1 MFNALLSKLLNTS
14 RSLLAPSDDSCL
26 VCHGL
31 RAGSSGELPLCRKCY
46 AHISW
51 IKPNDILC
59 KVCGRY
65 ESCPDCYRRKDT
77 WFESNLSV
85 VRYDDVMRDWLGR
98 FKYRGDERLQL
109 LFAGMFVSLFHRF
122 LANQQWR
129 SKDITLV
136 TYVPL
141 SRQRLYER
149 GFNQAELF
157 ARGLGAAFRLPVAPL
172 LDRARHTG
180 KQSYKTREERIHDL
194 RGVFVPN
201 QEGVER
207 LSADHNKLSQNII
220 VVDDVYTTGSTMN
233 ECARVIREA
242 VPNSRVFSLT
252 WAR

>member
-1 MFNALLSKLLNTS
+1 MFNSLLSKLLNTS
-14 RSLLAPSDDSCL
+14 RSMLAPSEDSCL
-26 VCHGL
+26 VCDGL
-31 RAGSSGELPLCRKCY
+31 RASSSGELPLCRKCY
-46 AHISW
+46 GQISW

-59 KVCGRY
+59 SICGRY
-65 ESCPDCYRRKDT
+65 ENCPDCYRRKDT

-109 LFAGMFVSLFHRF
+109 LFAGMFVSLLHRF
-122 LANQQWR
+122 LASQQWR

-141 SRQRLYER
+141 SSQRLEER

-157 ARGLGAAFRLPVAPL
+157 ARALGVAFRLPVTAL
-172 LDRARHTG
+172 LDRSRHTG

-194 RGVFVPN
+194 RGVFVSN
-201 QEGVER
+201 QDGVQR
-207 LSADHNKLSQNII
+207 LTTGHSNII